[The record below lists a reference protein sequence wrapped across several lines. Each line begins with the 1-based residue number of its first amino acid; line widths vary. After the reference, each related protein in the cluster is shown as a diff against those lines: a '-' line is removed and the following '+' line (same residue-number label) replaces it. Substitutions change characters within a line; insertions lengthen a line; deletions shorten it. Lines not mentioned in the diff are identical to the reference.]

1 MSPPWCK
8 VSAWWCCSGP
18 HSSSPPAFERWCRR
32 CWSQSVTPEG
42 GRNNDITH
50 TGEYISLISS
60 VCVFGFYKRKIFI
73 FIYIYKL
80 KYNTG
85 GSIVTWQRWFKDVCR
100 FRIWENLLDTG
111 STNTHSYAPPRWML
125 CVTQDGMSGEGR
137 IFVLAFKFDV
147 SQVFRKIVKSYFQ
160 PLVELFGKF
169 SDNLSQTVWV
179 REIKKKE
186 KEKNDQTQRT
196 DWHK

>member
-1 MSPPWCK
+1 
-8 VSAWWCCSGP
+8 
-18 HSSSPPAFERWCRR
+18 
-32 CWSQSVTPEG
+32 
-42 GRNNDITH
+42 
-50 TGEYISLISS
+50 
-60 VCVFGFYKRKIFI
+60 
-73 FIYIYKL
+73 
-80 KYNTG
+80 
-85 GSIVTWQRWFKDVCR
+85 
-100 FRIWENLLDTG
+100 
-111 STNTHSYAPPRWML
+111 ML

-196 DWHK
+196 D